1 MKLRLQDGDENIKID
16 RLVAVRINFHQ
27 VNTVAQRQALV
38 YHRLNE
44 GNLVKRAVDFPATAK
59 GHSCVSPTHNA
70 EFFICHR
77 VAL

>member
-16 RLVAVRINFHQ
+16 RLVAVPINFHQ
-27 VNTVAQRQALV
+27 VNTVAQRQALI

-70 EFFICHR
+70 GFFICHR

>member
-16 RLVAVRINFHQ
+16 TLIAVPINFHQ
-27 VNTVAQRQALV
+27 VNTVAQRQALI

-44 GNLVKRAVDFPATAK
+44 GNLVKRAVDFPATRK
-59 GHSCVSPTHNA
+59 GAFLRISHVQRRI
-70 EFFICHR
+70 FICHR

>member
-16 RLVAVRINFHQ
+16 TLIAVRINFHQ
-27 VNTVAQRQALV
+27 VNTVTQRQALI

-59 GHSCVSPTHNA
+59 GRGIWSA
-70 EFFICHR
+70 AAGYR
-77 VAL
+77 R